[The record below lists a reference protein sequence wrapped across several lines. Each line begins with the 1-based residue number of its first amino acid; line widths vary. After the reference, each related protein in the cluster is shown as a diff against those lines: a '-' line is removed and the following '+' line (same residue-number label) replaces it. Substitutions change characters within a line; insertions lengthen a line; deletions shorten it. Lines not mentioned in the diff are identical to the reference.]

1 MKKTAIFSLV
11 IASVLMSCRSEKGQ
25 PGYTFMDDMYSS
37 PALRTHEAA
46 ANTPQGTS
54 ALLPVEGTIPRGHV
68 TYDLAN
74 STEGYESSKTN
85 SHVPANFADMDPAEG
100 KVLYNIFC
108 ASCHGAKGDGEGILV
123 QREKIL
129 GIPGYDEVRLP
140 EITPGSIYHVIMHG
154 KNNMGSHASQLTYSE
169 RWKIIS
175 YVMQLRANQ
184 SPSA

>member
-1 MKKTAIFSLV
+1 MV
-11 IASVLMSCRSEKGQ
+11 I
-25 PGYTFMDDMYSS
+25 
-37 PALRTHEAA
+37 
-46 ANTPQGTS
+46 
-54 ALLPVEGTIPRGHV
+54 V

-129 GIPGYDEVRLP
+129 GIPGYDEVRLTRDNSRLHLP
-140 EITPGSIYHVIMHG
+140 CYHAWKKQHG
-154 KNNMGSHASQLTYSE
+154 KSCFSVDLFRALEDHF
-169 RWKIIS
+169 
-175 YVMQLRANQ
+175 LRDATSCQPKPICVIPYPCLNYPRK
-184 SPSA
+184 SK